1 MKKISI
7 IIPVFNERDTV
18 AELLGKIHDLR
29 LNGFEKEVIIVEDNS
44 TDGTRDIVKAFYEG
58 KLGYKLILSDAPR
71 GKGYAVR
78 MGLRS
83 ATGDIFAIQDADLE
97 YDVSDYPKLL
107 KPFMSD
113 GANFVLGSRH
123 LTEDGNTKHM
133 IRKFHGKERFYAY
146 MMNFGGVFLHKFFNI
161 LYGTDI
167 SDPTTMYKLFTRDLY
182 EKVTLTGN
190 YFELDWEIVSKFVRL
205 GYLPVEI
212 PVRYES
218 RGLKAGKKVRLYR
231 DVPKWLYMI
240 ISCRFAP
247 IAHRKAPFTHL
258 LEHER
263 FGELMR
269 YLLIGGSCAVLDL
282 ILLFSF
288 VNYLHIW
295 YLYAAT
301 ASFIIVSTLGY
312 FGQKYFSFR
321 NYENNHGKQIPV
333 FFVVAGI
340 GLLINAAFMYAF
352 VSLMG
357 LWYIL
362 ASVMTKFIVLIWNFF
377 ANKKITFRS

>member
-1 MKKISI
+1 MKKVSI
-7 IIPVFNERDTV
+7 IIPIYNERGTV
-18 AELLGKIHDLR
+18 AELLGRIHDLR
-29 LNGFEKEVIIVEDNS
+29 LDGFEKEVIIVEDNS
-44 TDGTRDIVKAFYEG
+44 TDGTRDIVKAFCKG
-58 KLGYKLILSDAPR
+58 KPDCKLILNDAPR
-71 GKGYAVR
+71 GKGHAVR
-78 MGLRS
+78 MGLEKAS
-83 ATGDIFAIQDADLE
+83 GDIFAIQDADLE
-97 YDVSDYPKLL
+97 YNVGDYPKLL
-107 KPFMSD
+107 KPFISD

-123 LTEDGNTKHM
+123 LTEDGDTTHM

-146 MMNFGGVFLHKFFNI
+146 VMNFGGMFLHKCFNL
-161 LYGTDI
+161 LYGTHI
-167 SDPTTMYKLFTRDLY
+167 SDPTTMYKLFTRELY
-182 EKVTLTGN
+182 EKVALTGD

-212 PVRYES
+212 PVKYES

-240 ISCRFAP
+240 IICQ
-247 IAHRKAPFTHL
+247 FTPVARIF
-258 LEHER
+258 EHER
-263 FGELMR
+263 FGETMR
-269 YLLIGGSCAVLDL
+269 YLLIGGTCAVLDL
-282 ILLFSF
+282 LLLFVF

-321 NYENNHGKQIPV
+321 NYENNHGKQLPV
-333 FFVVAGI
+333 FFAVAGI
-340 GLLINAAFMYAF
+340 GLLLNAGFMFTF
-352 VSLMG
+352 VSIIG

-377 ANKKITFRS
+377 ANKKVTFRR

>member
-1 MKKISI
+1 MKKVSI
-7 IIPVFNERDTV
+7 IIPVFNERGTV

-29 LNGFEKEVIIVEDNS
+29 FNGFEKEIIIVEDNS

-58 KLGYKLILSDAPR
+58 KPDYKLILNDAPR

-113 GANFVLGSRH
+113 DANFVLGSRH

-133 IRKFHGKERFYAY
+133 IRKFHGKERIYAY

-212 PVRYES
+212 PVRYKS
-218 RGLKAGKKVRLYR
+218 RGLKAGKKIRLSR
-231 DVPKWLYMI
+231 DVPKWIYMI
-240 ISCRFAP
+240 ISCRFTSFA
-247 IAHRKAPFTHL
+247 RLF
-258 LEHER
+258 EHER

-333 FFVVAGI
+333 FFAVAGI
-340 GLLINAAFMYAF
+340 GLLLNAGFMFTF
-352 VSLMG
+352 VSIIG

-362 ASVMTKFIVLIWNFF
+362 ASVMTKFLVLIWNFF
-377 ANKKITFRS
+377 ANKKITFKN